1 MKQRI
6 ITGAIAIAVFLP
18 IAIWGGLP
26 FTLLAYAM
34 ATIALYELFKMRNQ
48 SIISGQGVLAL
59 LFLWLV
65 LLPEEAFQAINV
77 TGLEKLELAFVAV
90 LLFLAYTVVV
100 KNKFTFDDAGF
111 AVLAVL
117 YIGIGFYYFI
127 QTREA
132 GLVFLFYAL
141 AVVWVTDSGAYF
153 IGRAMGKHK
162 LWPDISPNK
171 TVEGAIGGIVC
182 ALAAAALFAAF
193 ADLDIPF
200 PKLMIVTVI
209 LSIFGQI
216 GDLAESALKRH
227 YGVKDSGN
235 IMPGHGGILD
245 RCDSWLFV
253 LPLLH
258 FLHVLNG

>member
-1 MKQRI
+1 
-6 ITGAIAIAVFLP
+6 
-18 IAIWGGLP
+18 
-26 FTLLAYAM
+26 
-34 ATIALYELFKMRNQ
+34 
-48 SIISGQGVLAL
+48 
-59 LFLWLV
+59 
-65 LLPEEAFQAINV
+65 
-77 TGLEKLELAFVAV
+77 
-90 LLFLAYTVVV
+90 VVV